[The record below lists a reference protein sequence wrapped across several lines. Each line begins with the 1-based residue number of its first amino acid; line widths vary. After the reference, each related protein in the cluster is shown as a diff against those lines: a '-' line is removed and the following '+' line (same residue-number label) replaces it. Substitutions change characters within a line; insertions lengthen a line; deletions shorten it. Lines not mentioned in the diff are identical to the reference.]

1 MQSALASNIWKYT
14 VLLVANKRVF
24 AAIIGAY
31 YLTIPGVTTF
41 WIGIFLLAGN
51 GASFIFDVPSSY
63 LADKIGHKEA
73 LVFSRGF
80 ILLSTV
86 FFLFASNI
94 WWLIAA
100 SILMSMG
107 FAFLSGVGSSF
118 MHETLRALD
127 READYRTVMGKASS
141 IGFFVPAVLAIVVP
155 FTVGISYQVPFLIG
169 LVLDIIGLA
178 VALMLARPTV
188 HVRASGT
195 EDPNYLEVVR
205 QGFALRYFRI
215 AVFSSVVSALL
226 FSTDV
231 FRAPYQLFLEVPVI
245 WFGIFFGAGRM
256 LAALLLANSGRLHR
270 MIGDLHAF
278 QRMQIIVY
286 GALLL
291 ILGLVVHPWVV
302 VAVFI
307 FDNALRYG
315 LSQVSNGYKLDILR
329 DNKFKATLL
338 STGNQLENLLVMGTV
353 VLIGAAIER
362 IGYQPTFLAVA
373 VGFFLILV
381 PLNLW
386 IARRPPVTATTA
398 PMHP

>member
-1 MQSALASNIWKYT
+1 MPAALQSNIWKYT

-31 YLTIPGVTTF
+31 YLTIPGVTPF
-41 WIGIFLLAGN
+41 WIGIFMLAGN
-51 GASFIFDVPSSY
+51 GASFIFDIPSSY

-73 LVFSRGF
+73 LVLSRGF
-80 ILLSTV
+80 MLLSTV
-86 FFLFASNI
+86 LFLFASNI

-100 SILMSMG
+100 SVLLSMG
-107 FAFLSGVGSSF
+107 FAFLSGVGSAF

-127 READYRTVMGKASS
+127 REKDYRTVMGKVSS
-141 IGFFVPAVLAIVVP
+141 IGFFVPAVLATVVP
-155 FTVGISYQVPFLIG
+155 FTIGDSYQIPFLIG
-169 LVLDIIGLA
+169 LVLDFVGLSA
-178 VALMLARPTV
+178 ALMLVRPTV
-188 HVRASGT
+188 HVRAAGT

-205 QGFALRYFRI
+205 QGFALRYFRV

-226 FSTDV
+226 FSTDT

-245 WFGIFFGAGRM
+245 LFGIFFGAGRM
-256 LAALLLANSGRLHR
+256 LAALILANSGKLHR
-270 MIGDLHAF
+270 MIGDLHSF

-291 ILGLVVHPWVV
+291 ILGLVTNPLVV

-307 FDNALRYG
+307 FDNAFKYG

-329 DNKFKATLL
+329 DHKFKATLL
-338 STGNQLENLLVMGTV
+338 STGHQLENILVMGTV

-362 IGYQPTFLAVA
+362 IGYQSTFLVVA
-373 VGFFLILV
+373 VVFFLILI
-381 PLNLW
+381 PLHFW
-386 IARRPPVTATTA
+386 IARRPPIIVSAAT
-398 PMHP
+398 

>member
-1 MQSALASNIWKYT
+1 MPAALQSNIWKYT

-31 YLTIPGVTTF
+31 YLTIPGVTPF

-73 LVFSRGF
+73 LVLSRG
-80 ILLSTV
+80 IMLLSTV
-86 FFLFASNI
+86 FFLFASNM
-94 WWLIAA
+94 WWLIIA
-100 SILMSMG
+100 SVLLSMG
-107 FAFLSGVGSSF
+107 FAFLSGVGSAF

-127 READYRTVMGKASS
+127 READYRTVMGKVSS
-141 IGFFVPAVLAIVVP
+141 IGFFIPAVLAIVVP
-155 FTVGISYQVPFLIG
+155 FTIDISYQIPFLIG
-169 LVLDIIGLA
+169 LVLDVVGLA
-178 VALMLARPTV
+178 VALMLVRPPV
-188 HVRASGT
+188 HVRAAGT
-195 EDPNYLEVVR
+195 EDPNYVEVVK
-205 QGFALRYFRI
+205 QGFALRYFRV

-226 FSTDV
+226 FSTDT
-231 FRAPYQLFLEVPVI
+231 FRAPYQLFLGVPVI
-245 WFGIFFGAGRM
+245 WFGIFFGTGRM
-256 LAALLLANSGRLHR
+256 LAALLLANSGKLHR
-270 MIGDLHAF
+270 MIGDLHSF

-291 ILGLVVHPWVV
+291 ILGLVTNPLVV

-307 FDNALRYG
+307 FDNAFKYG

-329 DNKFKATLL
+329 DHKFKATLL
-338 STGNQLENLLVMGTV
+338 STGYQLENILVMGTV

-373 VGFFLILV
+373 VAFFLILV

-386 IARRPPVTATTA
+386 IARRPPIIATAST
-398 PMHP
+398 